1 MKALIT
7 GLMLLSSSA
16 FATSYSATEALLKVL
31 PAGEYSGFTE
41 GEKNPC
47 LVTVEDNKDSVLIT
61 ASANGRTKKGLVL
74 DNGIYNWNPGQRYF
88 LHTTRQN
95 GTENIF
101 RTIAVTE
108 STQYIVVADRKA
120 NESKIECVVKL

>member
-1 MKALIT
+1 MKAFIT

-16 FATSYSATEALLKVL
+16 FATSYSANEALLKVL
-31 PAGEYSGFTE
+31 PAGEYTGSTE

-61 ASANGRTKKGLVL
+61 ASANGRTKKSLIL

-88 LHTTRQN
+88 LHTSRQS

-108 STQYIVVADRKA
+108 STQYIVVADRRT
-120 NESKIECVVKL
+120 NESKIECVIKL